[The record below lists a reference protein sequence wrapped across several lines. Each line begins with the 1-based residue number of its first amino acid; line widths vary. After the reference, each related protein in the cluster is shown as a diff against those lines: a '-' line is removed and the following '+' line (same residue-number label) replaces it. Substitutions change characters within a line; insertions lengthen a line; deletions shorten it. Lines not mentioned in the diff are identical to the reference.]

1 MFVTLQITTGPL
13 AGRKA
18 HLRAGQTL
26 KVGRTEWADFSVP
39 PDARMA
45 EVHFALACHAG
56 ACTIRDLSASAGLEV
71 NGAPVSEAVVRAGD
85 VIQAGSTKFAVRI
98 EEPASSAGAAAAA
111 SGGIVAGSAA
121 AAAAAA
127 GGGSSGFAKVATP
140 LAIEVCKRL
149 TLDPPAQALLTD
161 KQNCRQFFEL
171 LVGQEQFNDAV
182 RFLAQALAKREAVW
196 WSAVCVRAYLE
207 KKLSSSDRTALEA
220 AEKWAAEPTADNCR
234 AAEQAAEATR
244 HETAA
249 GWAAA
254 AAFWSGDSL
263 APPDLPPVPP
273 KDTLTGQAVYVA
285 INMTA
290 AVDEPRAA
298 PERFRM
304 CLQLG
309 AAVADGKNRW
319 AEKQ

>member
-39 PDARMA
+39 PDAQLA

-56 ACTIRDLSASAGLEV
+56 ACTIRDVSGAGGLLV
-71 NGAPVSEAVVRAGD
+71 NGKKVAEAVVRAGD
-85 VIQAGSTKFAVRI
+85 VIEAGSTKFAVRI
-98 EEPASSAGAAAAA
+98 EEPAG
-111 SGGIVAGSAA
+111 SGGVAAV
-121 AAAAAA
+121 AAA
-127 GGGSSGFAKVATP
+127 GVAAGAVKPSAGSGFALIETP
-140 LAIEVCKRL
+140 LAIDVCKKF
-149 TLDPPAQALLTD
+149 TLDEPAQALLTD

-171 LVGQEQFNDAV
+171 LVGREMFHDAT
-182 RFLAQALAKREAVW
+182 RFLAQALPKREAVW
-196 WSAVCVRAYLE
+196 WSTICVKAYLE
-207 KKLSSSDRTALEA
+207 SKLSAADRA
-220 AEKWAAEPTADNCR
+220 AVDAASGWVADPQQERCR
-234 AAEQAAEATR
+234 AAEKAAEATR

-249 GWAAA
+249 SWCAA

-263 APPDLPPVPP
+263 APADLPPVPP
-273 KDTLTGQAVYVA
+273 NDTLTGQAVHVA
-285 INMTA
+285 INLTA
-290 AVDEPRAA
+290 AVDDPRAA
-298 PERFRM
+298 PERFRT

-319 AEKQ
+319 PEKNGS